1 MNTAGAVLPPGAARS
16 CRESQT
22 ISGIPWASSSER
34 VAWNRENASGADVKG
49 KEGDAEQRNSCASCT
64 IEKNPGVRVVEG
76 TAKQQQYLYASVE
89 GQTEKTK
96 NLLIVQWW
104 RLQCGRITVSW

>member
-1 MNTAGAVLPPGAARS
+1 M
-16 CRESQT
+16 
-22 ISGIPWASSSER
+22 
-34 VAWNRENASGADVKG
+34 
-49 KEGDAEQRNSCASCT
+49 
-64 IEKNPGVRVVEG
+64 EG
-76 TAKQQQYLYASVE
+76 TAKRQQYLYASVE